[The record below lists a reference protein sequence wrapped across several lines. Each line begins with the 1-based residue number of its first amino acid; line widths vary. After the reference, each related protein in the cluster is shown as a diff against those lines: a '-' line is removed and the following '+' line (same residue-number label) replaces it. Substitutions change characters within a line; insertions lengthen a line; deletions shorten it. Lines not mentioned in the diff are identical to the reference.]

1 MRIDTIL
8 RFVTVDVPG
17 TSRHPASPAL
27 SGISSM
33 SAMRHALPSP
43 PITTEQ
49 TSPGFPPQQVGG
61 GNNHNGS
68 PALPPSP
75 MSPNHRPQQQQQA
88 NNNTLRTA
96 EAMMELER
104 SLDTSRVLDL
114 FTMQPKVRS
123 RNKKAKEKKGCEEKK
138 DQPEQICYQG
148 ADL

>member
-49 TSPGFPPQQVGG
+49 TSPGFPPQQSGGGG
-61 GNNHNGS
+61 GNNYNGS

-75 MSPNHRPQQQQQA
+75 MSPNHRPQQQQA
-88 NNNTLRTA
+88 NSNTLRTA

-114 FTMQPKVRS
+114 FTMQPKVMR
-123 RNKKAKEKKGCEEKK
+123 RRDKKKNSVGTDMLSEK
-138 DQPEQICYQG
+138 
-148 ADL
+148 